1 MVALFVWEKEYSFAE
16 LLCRLQGSFIFLD
29 KIVCNDI
36 KIICLGFNAGNTTV
50 LWVTVKELSPKG
62 EHSSCISLHS
72 VLLKNKR
79 GGYYDK

>member
-1 MVALFVWEKEYSFAE
+1 MLGARHLTLSP
-16 LLCRLQGSFIFLD
+16 S

-72 VLLKNKR
+72 VLYKGSVVYER
-79 GGYYDK
+79 